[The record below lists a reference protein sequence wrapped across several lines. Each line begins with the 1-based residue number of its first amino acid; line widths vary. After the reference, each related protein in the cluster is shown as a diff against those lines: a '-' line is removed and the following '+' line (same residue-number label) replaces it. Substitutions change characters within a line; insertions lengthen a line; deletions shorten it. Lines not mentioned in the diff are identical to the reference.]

1 MTIALADSPALGALR
16 HKAERVR
23 DLIGQPQLV
32 PAGDDGARRQELRRR
47 SYAAIEDGILD
58 LSSALPQ
65 GTEDYDARK
74 LFEFLVGLR
83 RAIDADPEARDERGE
98 VELHMLMM
106 RDVLQRIERRLLHD
120 ELDDPRVAADF
131 VFATLERVPAGDL
144 ARLLGVSTK
153 TVGAWKAGRPVT
165 RNGDRVVVLAQLLSY
180 LRASLTPLGIV
191 MWFDAPREQ
200 LAGSTPL
207 ELLGRGVAPP
217 SWSRGASNHITIPSG
232 VSDARR

>member
-47 SYAAIEDGILD
+47 FYAAIEDGILD

-207 ELLGRGVAPP
+207 ELLGRGVAAAREPLV
-217 SWSRGASNHITIPSG
+217 SLARGARG
-232 VSDARR
+232 QLAG

>member
-1 MTIALADSPALGALR
+1 MSALADTRGLGSLR

-23 DLIGQPQLV
+23 DLIGPPHLAPV
-32 PAGDDGARRQELRRR
+32 DDDVERLREQRRR
-47 SYAAIEDGILD
+47 AYAVIEDGILD

-83 RAIDADPEARDERGE
+83 RAIDADPDARDERGE
-98 VELHMLMM
+98 VELHKLMM
-106 RDVLQRIERRLLHD
+106 LDVLQRIERRLLHD

-131 VFATLERVPAGDL
+131 LFRTLERIPAGDL

-153 TVGAWKAGRPVT
+153 TVGAWRAGRPVT
-165 RNGDRVVVLAQLLSY
+165 RNGERVVVLAQLVSY

-200 LAGSTPL
+200 LAGRTPV
-207 ELLGRGVAPP
+207 ELLGRGVAAAREPLV
-217 SWSRGASNHITIPSG
+217 SLARGARG
-232 VSDARR
+232 QLAG

>member
-1 MTIALADSPALGALR
+1 MSALADVHELGALR

-23 DLIGQPQLV
+23 ELIGPPHVAPVQ
-32 PAGDDGARRQELRRR
+32 DDLRRHR
-47 SYAAIEDGILD
+47 EQRAQAYAAIEDGILD
-58 LSSALPQ
+58 LSTALPQ

-83 RAIDADPEARDERGE
+83 RAIDADPDARDARGE
-98 VELHMLMM
+98 VELHKLMM

-120 ELDDPRVAADF
+120 ELDDPRIAADF
-131 VFATLERVPAGDL
+131 VFATLQRVPAGDL

-153 TVGAWKAGRPVT
+153 TVGAWRAGRPVT

-191 MWFDAPREQ
+191 MWFDAPRDQ
-200 LAGSTPL
+200 LDGRTPL
-207 ELLGRGVAPP
+207 ELLGRGVAAAREPLV
-217 SWSRGASNHITIPSG
+217 SLARGARG
-232 VSDARR
+232 QLAG